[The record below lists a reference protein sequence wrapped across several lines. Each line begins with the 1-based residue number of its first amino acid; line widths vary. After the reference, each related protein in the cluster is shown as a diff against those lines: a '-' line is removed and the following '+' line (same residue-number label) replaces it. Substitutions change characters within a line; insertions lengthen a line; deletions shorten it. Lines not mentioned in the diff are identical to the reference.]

1 MSPYDQF
8 IERGYKMIAKARAK
22 LTREEK
28 KMEAGKRNKYHQAL
42 QEFNDTLRTTT
53 SK

>member
-1 MSPYDQF
+1 MLN
-8 IERGYKMIAKARAK
+8 KAKAK

-28 KMEAGKRNKYHQAL
+28 KLEAGKRNKYHQAL
-42 QEFNDTLRTTT
+42 WEFNEALRSIT